1 MTPTRC
7 LAVVVALTSFS
18 AVAQVPL
25 RLGYQGRLLRAD
37 GTPEQ
42 GVVMFQFALFAVPVG
57 GNPLWAESQLL
68 GLSDGYYATHLG
80 DATAADG
87 GVGVPVNV
95 LDGSERYLQLTIAG
109 NVLSPRQR
117 ITSVAYAYRAD
128 LTRALSGGPVDATSI
143 SINGSPLVN
152 SSGQLVGAAALSA
165 GPGINVS
172 GGTVS
177 ARFGTGTND
186 VTRGDDARLSDART
200 PTGAAGGDLSGTY
213 PNPTVGG
220 LQGRAVSATAPATGG
235 VLGWNGSA
243 WAPAPVPLG
252 TGNWCGI
259 AFTNAGTGVSISA
272 NGASPAA
279 FNIPCQGVNPATG
292 CPAGYTQI
300 QACMAGL
307 ADTASDCLFT
317 CVRN

>member
-1 MTPTRC
+1 MTPTRS
-7 LAVVVALTSFS
+7 LAVVVALTAFS
-18 AVAQVPL
+18 AAAQVPL

-42 GVVMFQFALFAVPVG
+42 GVVMFQFAIYAVPVG

-80 DATAADG
+80 DGTAADG
-87 GVGVPVNV
+87 GVPTSV

-109 NVLSPRQR
+109 NALSPRQR
-117 ITSVAYAYRAD
+117 ITSVAYAYRSD

-165 GPGINVS
+165 GPGINVDA
-172 GGTVS
+172 GTVS
-177 ARFGTGTND
+177 ARFGTGSND
-186 VTRGDDARLSDART
+186 VCRGDDPRLSDART

-213 PNPTVGG
+213 PNPTVAG
-220 LQGRAVSATAPATGG
+220 LQGRALTSTAPTTGG
-235 VLGWNGSA
+235 VLGWNGAA

-259 AFTNAGTGVSISA
+259 AFTNAGTSSSLSA
-272 NGASPAA
+272 NGAQPAA
-279 FNIPCQGVNPATG
+279 FNIPCQGLNPATA

-307 ADTASDCLFT
+307 VDTVADCLFT